1 MAKDAFDEFVRARW
15 LATMRLAYGMTLD
28 RGRAEDLAQDAFAKL
43 WFRWAKAVDGNPEA
57 YLRKILVSLFLSRR
71 RLRWWSES
79 PTPVTELP
87 DQPEAAG
94 RPGGSG
100 GPAGSGGSGTGQV
113 DDRDALRRALATLSP
128 RQRAAVYLRYA
139 EDLPEREV
147 AELLGCSIG
156 AVKTHASRGLEA
168 LRRNGAL
175 ADSSALM
182 REGTDHGI

>member
-1 MAKDAFDEFVRARW
+1 VAKDAFDEFVRARW

-43 WFRWAKAVDGNPEA
+43 WFRWGKASAGNPEA

-79 PTPVTELP
+79 PAAELP
-87 DQPEAAG
+87 DQPEAGGTDGGG
-94 RPGGSG
+94 R
-100 GPAGSGGSGTGQV
+100 SGTGRV

-128 RQRAAVYLRYA
+128 RQRATVYLRYA

-147 AELLGCSIG
+147 AELLGCSTG

-175 ADSSALM
+175 VDSSALT

>member
-1 MAKDAFDEFVRARW
+1 VAKDAFDEFVRARW

-43 WFRWAKAVDGNPEA
+43 WFRWAKARDGNPEA
-57 YLRKILVSLFLSRR
+57 YLRKILLSLFLSRR

-79 PTPVTELP
+79 PVPASELP
-87 DQPEAAG
+87 DQPE
-94 RPGGSG
+94 PGIGSH
-100 GPAGSGGSGTGQV
+100 GSGGSGTRRV

-147 AELLGCSIG
+147 AELLGCSTG

-175 ADSSALM
+175 VDSSALT

>member
-1 MAKDAFDEFVRARW
+1 MAKDAFDDFVRARW

-43 WFRWAKAVDGNPEA
+43 WFRWGKASAGNPEA

-79 PTPVTELP
+79 PAAELP
-87 DQPEAAG
+87 E
-94 RPGGSG
+94 
-100 GPAGSGGSGTGQV
+100 PAGKSGTGRV

-147 AELLGCSIG
+147 AELLGCSTG

-175 ADSSALM
+175 ADSSALT
-182 REGTDHGI
+182 REGTDHAI